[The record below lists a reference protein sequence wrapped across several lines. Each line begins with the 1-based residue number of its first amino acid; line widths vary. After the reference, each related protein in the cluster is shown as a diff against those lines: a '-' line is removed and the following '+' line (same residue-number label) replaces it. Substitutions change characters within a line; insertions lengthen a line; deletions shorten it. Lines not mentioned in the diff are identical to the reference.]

1 VCNTFRKYNNQQTTI
16 MKNNIKNLTAILGI
30 AAAGAFNAQ
39 ATISDYYGLG
49 SAWSGTPT
57 FETVAAPTFAAAEGN
72 FGGGTANGL
81 GQTFS
86 LTTAGILT
94 QIQIGMAGTGSYGMA
109 LYDLGV
115 GPQTP
120 SGGSSFT
127 LGTDLLSSGSAVTS
141 FTTTLFTGSQVA
153 NFVFSGADAVSLS
166 ANEYYMFVLTT
177 ATANT
182 SASAVQ
188 WTRGGSAGATFTG
201 GQFFR
206 ASSGTTVLGAINGGI
221 RQGDFAL
228 TVTPAPEP
236 TTLALAG
243 LGGLASLVALRR
255 KK

>member
-1 VCNTFRKYNNQQTTI
+1 
-16 MKNNIKNLTAILGI
+16 MKNNIKSLTAIFGI
-30 AAAGAFNAQ
+30 AAAGAFSAQ
-39 ATISDYYGLG
+39 ATISDYYGMG
-49 SAWSGTPT
+49 STWAGTPS
-57 FETVAAPTFAAAEGN
+57 FETVATPTFAAAEGN
-72 FGGGTANGL
+72 FGGTGNNGL

-86 LTTAGILT
+86 LTTAGILS
-94 QIQIGMAGTGSYGMA
+94 QIQIGMAGSGTFGIA

-120 SGGSSFT
+120 TTTSSFT
-127 LGTDLLSSGSAVTS
+127 VGTDLLSSGSAVTS
-141 FTTTLFTGSQVA
+141 FTPTAFTGSQVA
-153 NFVFSGADAVSLS
+153 NFTFTGADAITLQ

-177 ATANT
+177 GTANT
-182 SASAVQ
+182 ASSTIQ

-206 ASSGTTVLGAINGGI
+206 ASSGTTVLGAINGSI

-228 TVTPAPEP
+228 TTTPIPAPEP